1 MTRAELEA
9 RIATLEAQKQ
19 AMRAP
24 IDLHNDDVGWWGRL
38 TGDGID
44 LREYQPMRG
53 GLAMNAMGAGIID
66 KGDKPEYYDLTRELY
81 DFNQQLAALKQQE
94 EASRIQEQKQAALSG
109 KTLAEV
115 KPATTTPTQG
125 TKLANTQAVA
135 TVERPRP
142 PAQEA
147 VTPSYTTPSYST
159 GNRTVAKNTPATPSA
174 PSAPKKVKPTYKQN
188 VTVPQV
194 AQQSGNAQSMEFGTD
209 YYVVPSN
216 GFTSDTGVYGAPITI
231 DPVNFHGDNGGLQH
245 AAMNALYQNTPATF
259 GQMLAFSNLMQGR
272 RDLGGGIGAVTKTM
286 QDLDKMNA
294 YSAQSNVAGRVQDL
308 LSKGYDMNEARYL
321 ALSEYGLQNGY
332 DRMAL
337 GATMPEYA
345 KFADERAKREMD
357 ALAAS
362 GGAYQSSGAFG
373 YTPRGVNSFHSNG
386 DGTMDMVV
394 NGQKVTNVPM
404 EYGLSGVYAAIKG
417 DGSGA
422 SNAASRWVNEQD
434 KAWQYGSKLSDND
447 VAVAKLQYA
456 GATPSK
462 EDTFTKYYNQELGK
476 ALGKAAGSKQGNKS
490 GFVPSY

>member
-9 RIATLEAQKQ
+9 KIAALEAQTQ
-19 AMRAP
+19 AIRAP

-53 GLAMNAMGAGIID
+53 GLAMNAVGAGLVD
-66 KGDKPEYYDLTRELY
+66 KGDSPQYYDLTRELY
-81 DFNQQLAALKQQE
+81 DYNQQLNALKRQE
-94 EASRIQEQKQAALSG
+94 EGARIQAQKQAALEG

-125 TKLANTQAVA
+125 TKMASKPTPVQPTSTSYAQDTATSSYVAPNRATSSQAVTKLNAVA
-135 TVERPRP
+135 TD
-142 PAQEA
+142 
-147 VTPSYTTPSYST
+147 S
-159 GNRTVAKNTPATPSA
+159 AKPV
-174 PSAPKKVKPTYKQN
+174 PKKVKPTYKQN
-188 VTVPQV
+188 VSVAPV
-194 AQQSGNAQSMEFGTD
+194 AQQSSNEQPIAFGND

-216 GFTSDTGVYGAPITI
+216 GFTSDHNEYGAPITI

-245 AAMNALYQNTPATF
+245 VAMNALYQNTPATF

-272 RDLGGGIGAVTKTM
+272 RDLGGGLGAMTQTM
-286 QDLDKMNA
+286 QDFDKMNA

-308 LSKGYDMNEARYL
+308 LSNGYDMNEARYL

-332 DRMAL
+332 DRMAV

-357 ALAAS
+357 ALAAT

-404 EYGLSGVYAAIKG
+404 EYGLSGVYSAIKG

-422 SNAASRWVNEQD
+422 SNAATRWVNEQE

-447 VAVAKLQYA
+447 VAVAKLKYE
-456 GATPSK
+456 GVTPPK
-462 EDTFTKYYNQELGK
+462 EGTFTKYYNQELGK
-476 ALGKAAGSKQGNKS
+476 ALGKAAGAKQGNKS

>member
-1 MTRAELEA
+1 
-9 RIATLEAQKQ
+9 
-19 AMRAP
+19 
-24 IDLHNDDVGWWGRL
+24 
-38 TGDGID
+38 
-44 LREYQPMRG
+44 
-53 GLAMNAMGAGIID
+53 
-66 KGDKPEYYDLTRELY
+66 
-81 DFNQQLAALKQQE
+81 
-94 EASRIQEQKQAALSG
+94 
-109 KTLAEV
+109 
-115 KPATTTPTQG
+115 
-125 TKLANTQAVA
+125 
-135 TVERPRP
+135 
-142 PAQEA
+142 
-147 VTPSYTTPSYST
+147 
-159 GNRTVAKNTPATPSA
+159 
-174 PSAPKKVKPTYKQN
+174 
-188 VTVPQV
+188 
-194 AQQSGNAQSMEFGTD
+194 MEFGTD

-422 SNAASRWVNEQD
+422 SNAASRWVNEQE